1 MIQIQSTLSAL
12 GRSIGVISL
21 ASLPALSWAFE
32 EVNVDFHGYARSG
45 VGRSAEGGDQACFK
59 AAGAP
64 AKYRLGN
71 ECETYT
77 ELKFGAELSND
88 NNTSFRLDT
97 NIAYKVYQN
106 NDWEMPGM
114 GDDYYGNN
122 EFALREVNLQ
132 ATNIIEG
139 MPEAMLWAGKR
150 FYQRHDVHM
159 NDWYYWDVSGPGAG
173 IQDIDIGIGK
183 FDIAW
188 LRHTPIVEYF
198 DSSGSYEKQAVE
210 TDVIDLRLKDL
221 RLMDNLSLELGIDYG
236 KGNPPDKYES
246 KEALDKDGWMLTA
259 ELTWEVLDG
268 FNKFAVQYA
277 SDGMTGP
284 GVGSTGRD
292 IVSAEWYKG
301 NKLFRVLDHGSFSL
315 SDQMDIMYVAAWTQ
329 VEYDEEAQRL
339 SGLPDDPLS
348 LPDKRTWITAGIRP
362 IWKWTEITSTAIELG
377 WDKVENAFY
386 DSSLNGGKG
395 QGFDSQVTKF
405 TIAQQFHPKFGAF
418 VRPVIRV
425 FATYAKWDGIEDDW
439 KLPTETDENAKCTA
453 TYSADE
459 CYSAAGLGYFDT
471 GTSATQIIRTFG
483 AETDGWTYGVH
494 FEAWW

>member
-1 MIQIQSTLSAL
+1 MIRIQSTLSAL

-21 ASLPALSWAFE
+21 ASLPALSWGFE

-77 ELKFGAELSND
+77 ELKLGAELSDD

-97 NIAYKVYQN
+97 NIAYKVFQN

-114 GDDYYGNN
+114 GDNYYGNN

-132 ATNIIEG
+132 ARNIMEG

-173 IQDIDIGIGK
+173 IQDIDVGIGK

-188 LRHTPIVEYF
+188 LRHTPKVEYF
-198 DSSGSYEKQAVE
+198 DSSGANQEQAVE

-221 RLMDNLSLELGIDYG
+221 RLMDNLSLELGVDYG
-236 KGNPPDKYES
+236 KGNPPDKSVY
-246 KEALDKDGWMLTA
+246 KEFLDKDGWLLTA

-277 SDGMTGP
+277 NDGMTGP

-292 IVSAEWYKG
+292 IASAEWYKG

-329 VEYDEEAQRL
+329 VEYDEEAQKL
-339 SGLPDDPLS
+339 DAS
-348 LPDKRTWITAGIRP
+348 LPDKRSWITAGIRP

-386 DSSLNGGKG
+386 DSTLDSGKG

-425 FATYAKWDGIEDDW
+425 FATYAKWDAVENPNL
-439 KLPTETDENAKCTA
+439 LPTDKTGTPLCSITDYGEETCSSVE
-453 TYSADE
+453 
-459 CYSAAGLGYFDT
+459 GLDYFDT
-471 GTSATQIIRTFG
+471 GTTRPQIANTFG
-483 AETDGWTYGVH
+483 VDSDGWTYGVQ

>member
-1 MIQIQSTLSAL
+1 MIRIQSTLSAL

-21 ASLPALSWAFE
+21 ASLPALSWGFE

-45 VGRSAEGGDQACFK
+45 IGRSAEGGDQACFK

-77 ELKFGAELSND
+77 ELKLGAELSDD

-97 NIAYKVYQN
+97 NIAYKVFQN
-106 NDWEMPGM
+106 NDWEMPGT

-132 ATNIIEG
+132 ARNIMEG

-173 IQDIDIGIGK
+173 IQDIDVGIGK

-188 LRHTPIVEYF
+188 LRNTPEVNF
-198 DSSGSYEKQAVE
+198 DITNPNNKANLE
-210 TDVIDLRLKDL
+210 TDIIDLRLKDL
-221 RLMDNLSLELGIDYG
+221 RLMDNLSLELGVDYG
-236 KGNPPDKYES
+236 KGNPPDNIAN
-246 KEALDKDGWMLTA
+246 KELFDKDGWLVTA

-277 SDGMTGP
+277 SDAMTGP
-284 GVGSTGRD
+284 GVGSTGRF
-292 IVSAEWYKG
+292 INTAEWFEG
-301 NKLFRVLDHGSFSL
+301 NKLYRVLDHGSFSL

-329 VEYDEEAQRL
+329 VEYDEEAQKL
-339 SGLPDDPLS
+339 DAS
-348 LPDKRTWITAGIRP
+348 LPDKKTWLTAGIRP

-377 WDKVENAFY
+377 WDKVENAY
-386 DSSLNGGKG
+386 YSSALPADNNS
-395 QGFDSQVTKF
+395 FDSQLLKF

-425 FATYAKWDGIEDDW
+425 FATYADWDAFDN
-439 KLPTETDENAKCTA
+439 TDCKASEAAEKAC
-453 TYSADE
+453 
-459 CYSAAGLGYFDT
+459 SAAGLSYFDT
-471 GTSATQIIRTFG
+471 GTTPDQIMNTFG
-483 AETDGWTYGVH
+483 TDASGWTYGVQ